1 MKFKDKIE
9 FIVDSECYMIK
20 SYLTLS
26 EKMLLVRHAVQ
37 AYLDGS
43 EGLKD
48 QLVITDG
55 NKMVA
60 DFVFNTTLVAL
71 VSEELG
77 EIESDVLASHNIYV
91 RLLED
96 VNGALEAKQY
106 FEDAIKERNS
116 IEYKVGEALEKLI
129 AKLPDSKDIQKI
141 SKSLVKD
148 LTNPKNAEMFDRIK
162 DLMDIKKKDSIL

>member
-1 MKFKDKIE
+1 MKFRDKIE
-9 FIVDSECYMIK
+9 FIINDESYMIK

-26 EKMLLVRHAVQ
+26 EKMLLVRHAIQ

-48 QLVITDG
+48 QLVVTDG

-60 DFVFNTTLVAL
+60 DFVFNTTLTSL
-71 VSEELG
+71 VGEELS
-77 EIESDVLASHNIYV
+77 EIDSDILSSHNVYT

-116 IEYKVGEALEKLI
+116 IEFKIGEALEKLI
-129 AKLPDSKDIQKI
+129 NKLPDSKDITKL

-148 LTNPKNAEMFDRIK
+148 FTNPKNAEMFDRIK
-162 DLMDIKKKDSIL
+162 DLMDIKKKENL

>member
-1 MKFKDKIE
+1 
-9 FIVDSECYMIK
+9 MIK

-26 EKMLLVRHAVQ
+26 EKMLLVRHAIQ

-48 QLVITDG
+48 QLVVTDG

-60 DFVFNTTLVAL
+60 DFVFNTTLTSL
-71 VSEELG
+71 VGEELS
-77 EIESDVLASHNIYV
+77 EIDSDILSSHNVYT

-116 IEYKVGEALEKLI
+116 IEFKIGEALEKLI
-129 AKLPDSKDIQKI
+129 NKLPDSKDITKL

-148 LTNPKNAEMFDRIK
+148 FTNPKNAEMFDRIK
-162 DLMDIKKKDSIL
+162 DLMDIKKKENL

>member
-1 MKFKDKIE
+1 MKFRDKIE
-9 FIVDSECYMIK
+9 FIINDESYMIK

-26 EKMLLVRHAVQ
+26 EKMLLVRHAVR

-48 QLVITDG
+48 QLVVTDG

-60 DFVFNTTLVAL
+60 DFVFNTTLTSL
-71 VSEELG
+71 VGEELS
-77 EIESDVLASHNIYV
+77 EIDSDILSSHNVYT

-116 IEYKVGEALEKLI
+116 IEFKIGEALEKLI
-129 AKLPDSKDIQKI
+129 NKLPDSKDITKL

-148 LTNPKNAEMFDRIK
+148 FTNPKNAEMFDRIK
-162 DLMDIKKKDSIL
+162 DLMDIKKKENL